1 MTWLRTVASPMP
13 ASNIRMAGG
22 TGCRCLSSIP
32 TRSAMTHFSLQVV
45 TKRRY
50 FSRLSKNRKG
60 RVAESLSMVLYLCMG
75 AQQVHAY
82 SATSTQKQRRPL
94 LRDDTCQHDHL
105 LRSCTPA
112 NLLSRRS

>member
-1 MTWLRTVASPMP
+1 MTWLRTVASPIP
-13 ASNIRMAGG
+13 ASNIRIAGG

-60 RVAESLSMVLYLCMG
+60 RVTESLSMVLYLYMDTEYVYG
-75 AQQVHAY
+75 Y
-82 SATSTQKQRRPL
+82 NATSLQKQLCHTLRDGTCPHAPL
-94 LRDDTCQHDHL
+94 LRSYNQ
-105 LRSCTPA
+105 A
-112 NLLSRRS
+112 NLW

>member
-13 ASNIRMAGG
+13 ASNTRTAGG

-60 RVAESLSMVLYLCMG
+60 RVAESLSMVLYLYMNAEDVYG
-75 AQQVHAY
+75 Y
-82 SATSTQKQRRPL
+82 NATNTQKQRCHTVRAG
-94 LRDDTCQHDHL
+94 TCQHDHL
-105 LRSCTPA
+105 LRLYNQA
-112 NLLSRRS
+112 NLWSRRS